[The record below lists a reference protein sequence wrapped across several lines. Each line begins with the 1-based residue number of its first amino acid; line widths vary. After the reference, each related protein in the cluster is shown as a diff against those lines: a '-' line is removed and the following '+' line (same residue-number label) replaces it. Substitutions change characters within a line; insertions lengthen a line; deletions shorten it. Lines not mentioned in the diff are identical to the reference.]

1 MMGAAG
7 PSKDA
12 GIIVR
17 AASMCH
23 IPCNTARRM
32 RLGTV
37 TTAISAGNV
46 PGQASHFGAGD
57 DAQGTTRSAA
67 KFEQAL
73 AQTPVGGAALSETE
87 RLSGS
92 APSSSAFPVPA
103 GTLIAADDA
112 WVEFLAVSE
121 QLQNPQLLPE
131 EKDQLLKGL
140 TERWRSFMSQSEP
153 IVRQLEEYIAR
164 EAP

>member
-1 MMGAAG
+1 M
-7 PSKDA
+7 
-12 GIIVR
+12 IVR

-23 IPCNTARRM
+23 IPSKIARWM

-37 TTAISAGNV
+37 TTVTSAGNV
-46 PGQASHFGAGD
+46 PGQSSHFAAGD
-57 DAQGTTRSAA
+57 DAQGTTSSAA

-73 AQTPVGGAALSETE
+73 AQTPGGAAALSEAE
-87 RLSGS
+87 RLSASG
-92 APSSSAFPVPA
+92 ASSSAFPVPA

-140 TERWRSFMSQSEP
+140 TESWRSFMSQSEP
-153 IVRQLEEYIAR
+153 IVRQLEDYIAR
-164 EAP
+164 EAL